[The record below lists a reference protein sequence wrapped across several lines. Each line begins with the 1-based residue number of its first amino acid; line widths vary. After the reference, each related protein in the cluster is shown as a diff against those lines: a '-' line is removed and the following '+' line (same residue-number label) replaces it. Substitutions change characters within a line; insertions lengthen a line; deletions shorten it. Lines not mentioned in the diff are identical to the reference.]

1 MPVKEIFY
9 SEAYKDDVY
18 EYRHVILPPEQAQ
31 LVPRTHLLTETEWR
45 NLGEQIGRAFES
57 HEFRS
62 LLLGLQ
68 MSAGWVHFMLH
79 NPGSLISRDGEY
91 VYIRSKAN
99 ARDSLAVET
108 RVESTI
114 ESILGTFRL
123 F

>member
-45 NLGEQIGRAFES
+45 NLGEQTGSAFAS
-57 HEFRS
+57 HEFHF
-62 LLLGLQ
+62 LVVGLQ

-79 NPGSLISRDGEY
+79 NPG
-91 VYIRSKAN
+91 
-99 ARDSLAVET
+99 
-108 RVESTI
+108 
-114 ESILGTFRL
+114 
-123 F
+123 